1 MIRRYVV
8 YISLFVLG
16 STNFLVSSVFLF
28 SSIFLGS
35 AILWGD
41 EPKSQEVLFET
52 KVRPLLSQHCVE
64 CHGTKEQSGGLRF
77 DSSTAITKGGSSG
90 PIVVPGDP
98 DKSPLVRAI
107 RYTDPDLEMPPKGKL
122 ADAEIAILED
132 WVRTGAYWPK
142 GDQADSKETLP
153 PAKRIDQIRESHWAY
168 RPIESP
174 VPPKVKDSKWPR
186 QPIDNFIL
194 SVLESKDIEPNQ
206 RADRRTLIL
215 RAYFT
220 LVGLAPSYDEVQ
232 AFVADN
238 SPQAFSKM
246 IDRLL
251 ESPHYGE
258 RWARHWLD
266 VARFAETT
274 GYQAGS
280 RDTTYPY
287 AYTYRDYVIKA
298 FNDDKPFNE
307 FILEQLAADHLDL
320 DDVNKHKLA
329 ALGFLT
335 VGRKFMGNNNDIIDD
350 RIDVMTR
357 AFLGTSVA
365 CARCHDHKYDPIP
378 TADYYSLYGVFASCQ
393 EPEELPLLG
402 DPKSTPGYEEF
413 LEAKAKKQEEVDKW
427 LDKKRIAT
435 EQELRSRIA
444 DYLVHLAKL
453 KQDANPKQVKKI
465 GDRGPLRPRAVS
477 RWQDFMKTSEAQ
489 NHPVWGFLHRFAKL
503 PQESFVESMKSIL
516 SESSSEQLQGLHPN
530 LIAKLRESSPETLS
544 DLAQTVGEK
553 LEEILKNWNELKK
566 NDPNALRLADNSDE
580 ELRVALFAVDNP
592 TSLTTDQMI
601 AHLDQAERNEYNQQL
616 GKIKSV
622 EASHHGSPARGMVV
636 VDKPNPHD
644 PVIFKRGQPGNPGE
658 SVPRRFLQL
667 LSHVDGGKPFA
678 KGSGR
683 LELAQA
689 IANPSNPLT
698 ARVIVNRI
706 WQHHF
711 GVGLVSTASDFGS
724 RGEKPSHPE
733 LLDYLANEFMSDGW
747 SIKRLH
753 RRIMLSAT
761 WQQSSEAHGAGQS
774 IDPENRLLWHMP
786 RRRLEFEPL
795 RDRLLTAT
803 DKLDRT
809 IGGRSVKIHED
820 ATRRGLYAYVDR
832 EDIPGLLASFDLPS
846 PDASQ
851 ATRARTTVPQQA
863 LFLINA
869 KFVIQ
874 QAETLASK
882 TAAIEST
889 NDRLTALYQR
899 TLARTPDEQEL
910 RMATDFL
917 DAAKTTAEAQKIDPW
932 SQLAQV
938 LLLSNE
944 FAFVD

>member
-1 MIRRYVV
+1 M
-8 YISLFVLG
+8 
-16 STNFLVSSVFLF
+16 
-28 SSIFLGS
+28 
-35 AILWGD
+35 
-41 EPKSQEVLFET
+41 KS
-52 KVRPLLSQHCVE
+52 
-64 CHGTKEQSGGLRF
+64 
-77 DSSTAITKGGSSG
+77 
-90 PIVVPGDP
+90 
-98 DKSPLVRAI
+98 
-107 RYTDPDLEMPPKGKL
+107 
-122 ADAEIAILED
+122 
-132 WVRTGAYWPK
+132 
-142 GDQADSKETLP
+142 
-153 PAKRIDQIRESHWAY
+153 
-168 RPIESP
+168 
-174 VPPKVKDSKWPR
+174 
-186 QPIDNFIL
+186 
-194 SVLESKDIEPNQ
+194 
-206 RADRRTLIL
+206 
-215 RAYFT
+215 
-220 LVGLAPSYDEVQ
+220 
-232 AFVADN
+232 
-238 SPQAFSKM
+238 
-246 IDRLL
+246 
-251 ESPHYGE
+251 
-258 RWARHWLD
+258 
-266 VARFAETT
+266 
-274 GYQAGS
+274 
-280 RDTTYPY
+280 
-287 AYTYRDYVIKA
+287 
-298 FNDDKPFNE
+298 
-307 FILEQLAADHLDL
+307 
-320 DDVNKHKLA
+320 
-329 ALGFLT
+329 
-335 VGRKFMGNNNDIIDD
+335 
-350 RIDVMTR
+350 
-357 AFLGTSVA
+357 
-365 CARCHDHKYDPIP
+365 
-378 TADYYSLYGVFASCQ
+378 
-393 EPEELPLLG
+393 
-402 DPKSTPGYEEF
+402 
-413 LEAKAKKQEEVDKW
+413 
-427 LDKKRIAT
+427 
-435 EQELRSRIA
+435 
-444 DYLVHLAKL
+444 
-453 KQDANPKQVKKI
+453 
-465 GDRGPLRPRAVS
+465 
-477 RWQDFMKTSEAQ
+477 SEAQ

-503 PQESFVESMKSIL
+503 PQDSFAESMKSIL

-580 ELRVALFAVDNP
+580 ELRVALFAADNP

-689 IANPSNPLT
+689 IANPNNPLT

-711 GVGLVSTASDFGS
+711 GVGLVPTASDFGS

-882 TAAIEST
+882 TASIEST
-889 NDRLTALYQR
+889 HDRLTALYQR